1 MRFHWFHLMPYPFL
15 PDDFKQ
21 KYRSVWVD
29 VPSTLYDPEKGHW
42 LYNQYLDQLEFA
54 DSLGYD
60 GSGATSALRA
70 QLTWKDFV
78 EHGFVIAGS
87 AATVRETL
95 HHAITNMRVGHLMLL
110 LQMGDLPD
118 ALARENTQRFA
129 QDVMPSLKGLWSEYQ
144 DHWYPAPWTTKEVT
158 A

>member
-15 PDDFKQ
+15 PDDFTQ

-42 LYNQYLDQLEFA
+42 LY
-54 DSLGYD
+54 
-60 GSGATSALRA
+60 
-70 QLTWKDFV
+70 K
-78 EHGFVIAGS
+78 
-87 AATVRETL
+87 
-95 HHAITNMRVGHLMLL
+95 GHLMLL
-110 LQMGDLPD
+110 LQMGDRPD

-129 QDVMPSLKGLWSEYQ
+129 HDVMPYLKGLWSEYEE
-144 DHWYPAPWTTKEVT
+144 HWYPAPWITKEVT